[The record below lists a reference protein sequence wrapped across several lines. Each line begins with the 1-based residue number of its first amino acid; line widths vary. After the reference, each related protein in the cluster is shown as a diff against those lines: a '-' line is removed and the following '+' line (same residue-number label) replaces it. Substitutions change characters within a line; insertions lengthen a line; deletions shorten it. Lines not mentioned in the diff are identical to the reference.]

1 LFKSVNLA
9 ERYDIAIM
17 SSKGVS
23 VTAARQLADALCH
36 EHNIPLL
43 TLHDFDVAG
52 FTIGQIGKDPRRHT
66 FKNIIKVINI
76 GFRLDDILEI
86 EGVDL
91 DGLAEPCRV
100 EGDKRTTK
108 TQQMMNLTIF

>member
-9 ERYDIAIM
+9 ERYDITIM

-43 TLHDFDVAG
+43 TLHDFDVAV
-52 FTIGQIGKDPRRHT
+52 FIGQIGKAPRRHT
-66 FKNIIKVINI
+66 FKNTIKVINI
-76 GFRLDDILEI
+76 GLRLDDILEI